1 MSPRINIQMRLST
14 MKHVEIESVVLS
26 LDNYRIN
33 RFAKLLHMW
42 CTCVLRFSQFELM
55 TARMA
60 VKAAK
65 LHTPLVS
72 LNLTNRS
79 LYLWLLYKYTR
90 ILTLLE
96 LNYRP
101 GVLYSYSET
110 SPNATLPF
118 WLIWRIAYL
127 TIEVSLSRWDCT
139 SIATRS
145 GRGKNS
151 IAAI

>member
-1 MSPRINIQMRLST
+1 MSPRINIQMRLAQWNMSKSNLLFFLSIIT
-14 MKHVEIESVVLS
+14 ESIGS
-26 LDNYRIN
+26 QNCY
-33 RFAKLLHMW
+33 HMW

-79 LYLWLLYKYTR
+79 LYSSLLYKYTR
-90 ILTLLE
+90 VLTLPE

-110 SPNATLPF
+110 NPNATLPF

-139 SIATRS
+139 SIATRF